1 MGWINLKK
9 NRNITPKVEFQF
21 EEDLKATTENIE
33 NVSLNEYSH
42 PQKYPFVSPKV
53 SGSQLPFIPA
63 TEVRKGTSS
72 EVGGLLIV
80 IDEVV
85 YDCTEFATE
94 HPGGEGIVEGF
105 AGSECS
111 WQFWRFHGK
120 KEMEVGWIL
129 RVGRTKGVMNKY
141 AEPMKWVGL
150 KTLGDNDW

>member
-1 MGWINLKK
+1 MGWMNL
-9 NRNITPKVEFQF
+9 NENGNIAPKVEFHF
-21 EEDLKATTENIE
+21 EEDLKVTTEHVE
-33 NVSLNEYSH
+33 NASLKEYSR
-42 PQKYPFVSPKV
+42 PQRYPFVSPKV
-53 SGSQLPFIPA
+53 SDSELPFIPA

-72 EVGGLLIV
+72 EVGVIV

-85 YDCTEFATE
+85 YDCTEFTTE
-94 HPGGEGIVEGF
+94 HPGGEGILEGF

-120 KEMEVGWIL
+120 KDMEVGRVL

-141 AEPMKWVGL
+141 AEPVKWVGL

>member
-1 MGWINLKK
+1 MGWI

-21 EEDLKATTENIE
+21 EEDLKATTANFE
-33 NVSLNEYSH
+33 NVSLNECSR
-42 PQKYPFVSPKV
+42 PQRYPFISLTVSD
-53 SGSQLPFIPA
+53 SELPFIPA
-63 TEVRKGTSS
+63 TEVRKRTSS

-85 YDCTEFATE
+85 YDCTKFTTE
-94 HPGGEGIVEGF
+94 HPGGKGILEGF

-120 KEMEVGWIL
+120 KDMEAGRML
-129 RVGRTKGVMNKY
+129 RVGRTKGVMNRY
-141 AEPMKWVGL
+141 AEPVKWVGL